1 MPAARGR
8 PVGAGVFPTHLGGG
22 ICSSRT
28 AQLVAGAPRSS
39 HLNGERTVGIS
50 GGVQGSG
57 AIGRLAGVSE
67 PRVREQQALSTS
79 NPVTRGEDK
88 VELSQEA
95 QVLAPWLD
103 KLNQLPAVRQE
114 LVDRVRGE
122 IANGT
127 YDTADRLNAA
137 LDGMIDETQS
147 GQIC

>member
-1 MPAARGR
+1 MCRANLADRLR
-8 PVGAGVFPTHLGGG
+8 
-22 ICSSRT
+22 
-28 AQLVAGAPRSS
+28 
-39 HLNGERTVGIS
+39 
-50 GGVQGSG
+50 
-57 AIGRLAGVSE
+57 GRLAGVDGRLHRAHVASYDG
-67 PRVREQQALSTS
+67 TS